1 MDKAT
6 KIKIGGVMQKIH
18 IISRDEA
25 NPVILFIHGGPGG
38 INRHDVLHNH
48 LDLLDR
54 FTLVGWD
61 QRGVGGSWT
70 GVDMDTVCKDQIVE
84 DAAELTERL
93 CEMLGKDK
101 IFILGLS
108 WGSCVGTLLAARHP
122 EHVAAYVGYGQLVNG
137 HMNETESYG
146 WVLDQARKAGNAE
159 DVKVLEELGEPVMG
173 MYKGGY
179 DGLFTQ
185 RGLLKKY
192 GGVTPNSHETEYY
205 SGKLEKM
212 KASGEYTRA
221 DMKGYHAGTAEVLN
235 RIWPEIGAL
244 DFPNTNTKFEV
255 PFFIFQGHQDMNT
268 PWTLIQGWYDK
279 IEAPQKDLIFF
290 DNSGHNPMSDEPE
303 AFKKAVREHFEP
315 IIAAAK
321 CRI

>member
-93 CEMLGKDK
+93 CEMLGRTRSSSS
-101 IFILGLS
+101 GL
-108 WGSCVGTLLAARHP
+108 
-122 EHVAAYVGYGQLVNG
+122 
-137 HMNETESYG
+137 
-146 WVLDQARKAGNAE
+146 AG
-159 DVKVLEELGEPVMG
+159 
-173 MYKGGY
+173 
-179 DGLFTQ
+179 
-185 RGLLKKY
+185 
-192 GGVTPNSHETEYY
+192 
-205 SGKLEKM
+205 
-212 KASGEYTRA
+212 
-221 DMKGYHAGTAEVLN
+221 
-235 RIWPEIGAL
+235 
-244 DFPNTNTKFEV
+244 
-255 PFFIFQGHQDMNT
+255 
-268 PWTLIQGWYDK
+268 
-279 IEAPQKDLIFF
+279 
-290 DNSGHNPMSDEPE
+290 
-303 AFKKAVREHFEP
+303 
-315 IIAAAK
+315 AAASAL
-321 CRI
+321 CSRRGIPSTWRLTSATASSSTAT